1 MICSRC
7 FHNGRICVIIDVN
20 RSAVERCIGTLS
32 VFGALL
38 VRTERVFQRLPVLSM
53 ASWEVIVPL
62 RWSPGPVP
70 IKARGTG
77 VLSAKCS
84 FLARGAISWTPQRTC
99 LGLKERHHIVGRCC
113 KARMPIWC
121 QVAVAVSSPQGVRT
135 SNQTNSFTVC
145 PIHALLESIS
155 YFLYAQ
161 PRGTVELCIYLLFN
175 APFGGGF
182 QFWPFVVDIDT
193 HSLNPRNGLPGVYD
207 LA

>member
-1 MICSRC
+1 MASNSEFALQISLIWLVFRTIHQFVPGICKVWINMVCSRC

-70 IKARGTG
+70 LKARGTG

-99 LGLKERHHIVGRCC
+99 LGLKERPHIVGRCC
-113 KARMPIWC
+113 KA
-121 QVAVAVSSPQGVRT
+121 
-135 SNQTNSFTVC
+135 
-145 PIHALLESIS
+145 
-155 YFLYAQ
+155 
-161 PRGTVELCIYLLFN
+161 
-175 APFGGGF
+175 
-182 QFWPFVVDIDT
+182 
-193 HSLNPRNGLPGVYD
+193 
-207 LA
+207 